1 MTDQTNDLSGISLK
15 AQHYDDILAS
25 PPPVGWF
32 EVHPENYMCDGGPA
46 HHYLTRIRH
55 HYDISLHGV
64 GLSIGGAEPLNR
76 AHLTRLKRLVD
87 RYDPIRFSE
96 HLAWSSHGGKFFND
110 LLPLP
115 YNRETLALVCDHV
128 SETQDF
134 LGRRMLLE
142 NPSTYLRFTSSD
154 IDEPA
159 FLAEISRKTG
169 CGLLLDINNV
179 IVSCTNQKTSPDD
192 WLNAFP
198 LGHADQIHLAG
209 HAIDRDE
216 AGAPLLIDSH
226 DRKVDLKVW
235 SLFEEVIRQRGSIP
249 TLIEW
254 DDDIP
259 PLDVLLAEA
268 ATADA
273 IMKQV
278 SPTSEKEACHAMA
291 G

>member
-1 MTDQTNDLSGISLK
+1 MTDQTSDLTGISLK
-15 AQHYDDILAS
+15 AQHYDEILAS

-46 HHYLTRIRH
+46 HHYLTRFRH

-64 GLSIGGAEPLNR
+64 GLSIGGAEPLDR
-76 AHLTRLKRLVD
+76 DHLTRLKQLVD
-87 RYDPIRFSE
+87 RYEPFRFSE
-96 HLAWSSHGGKFFND
+96 HLAWSGHGGRFFND

-115 YNRETLALVCDHV
+115 YNRETLALVCDHI
-128 SETQDF
+128 SEIQDF

-179 IVSCTNQKTSPDD
+179 IVSCTNQQTSPDD

-235 SLFEEVIRQRGSIP
+235 SLFEEVIRQRGTVP

-273 IMKQV
+273 IIKQV
-278 SPTSEKEACHAMA
+278 CPSSEKEACHAMA